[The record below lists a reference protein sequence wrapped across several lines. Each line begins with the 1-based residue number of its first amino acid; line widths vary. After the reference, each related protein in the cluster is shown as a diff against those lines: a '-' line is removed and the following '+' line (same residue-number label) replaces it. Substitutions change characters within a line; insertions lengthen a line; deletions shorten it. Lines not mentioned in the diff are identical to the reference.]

1 MRDNGA
7 EDTGDVTSGKGD
19 HELLATGALVSW
31 LGNDVL
37 VDGLDGLLEAG
48 ELHHGVRNLSHP
60 EGLESLVEGSGAFL
74 SFHSREAVAES
85 GRVVGRLDS
94 DLKNGSFR
102 QDLTMMRLP

>member
-1 MRDNGA
+1 VRDDGA

-19 HELLATGALVSW
+19 HQLLATGALGSW

-60 EGLESLVEGSGAFL
+60 EGLESLEEGTGAFL
-74 SFHSREAVAES
+74 CSHFREAVAE
-85 GRVVGRLDS
+85 GG
-94 DLKNGSFR
+94 
-102 QDLTMMRLP
+102 